1 MPGVMPGNMPGVAGM
16 RTPRL
21 TSAPPPGPLSGAS
34 ALGSAISAASGISV
48 PRGVSRQTAVIP
60 AQGQLGPDGHPT
72 TLTGKLRNLQPPD
85 VARQAVDELHVLAN
99 ELDKIPELL
108 EGSGLAPSR
117 RRAWMQVA
125 LGYLGLAHRSWDAV
139 AAEQLEEVG
148 AERPYRQN
156 AVELAR
162 QMIALQ
168 RESQLAVA
176 GGALFPARR
185 RPFLWRRRTRLARDG
200 LNAWRLAVSNPP
212 QPERMGHGLF
222 QLRGSLGLAS
232 ASALELPLLDFL
244 LGGVNLALGGLILG
258 LILLLP
264 AAMDAGQGGYATA
277 LIVGALGV
285 TLVWALILLLTIA
298 GQAPLALLIGAS
310 LYSPSHTVRNGRH
323 GSPLLAGLL
332 RGWTILILLG
342 NVGALLVVLAPLALQ
357 LYQAGFAAPQTPVD
371 WLGAIGRPLT
381 LLAAPA
387 TVIMTLALA
396 LIAAPLLLLSVYRFA
411 VEMFQHRAW
420 VPAARRY
427 ILTQALTLIAFLTS
441 ITLAAALALAGQL
454 RLDHQTLLDV
464 SGDISTQLTWRFP
477 LVALALLLPYLALLE
492 GPYRLGMRRWRRYWL
507 AALTQRRV
515 ELEAHLRRLSAAD
528 PKTGAQDT
536 TDENLRAME
545 YDLVL
550 LQFYRAKLD
559 ETART
564 SEAPFSRRRT
574 LLLLTAL
581 LLIALVVDSIGPTVA
596 RLILGLS

>member
-1 MPGVMPGNMPGVAGM
+1 MPGAQ
-16 RTPRL
+16 TPRM
-21 TSAPPPGPLSGAS
+21 TSAPPPEPLSGGS
-34 ALGSAISAASGISV
+34 ALTAAISAISGVSI
-48 PRGVSRQTAVIP
+48 PRGPSRQTAL
-60 AQGQLGPDGHPT
+60 AQAQEPVSPDGRPI

-85 VARQAVDELHVLAN
+85 VARQAIDELHVLAN

-108 EGSGLAPSR
+108 ESSGLASSR
-117 RRAWMQVA
+117 RQLWMQVA

-139 AAEQLEEVG
+139 AAELLEEVG
-148 AERPYRQN
+148 AEPPYRQN
-156 AVELAR
+156 AVLLAR

-176 GGALFPARR
+176 SGPLFPARR

-244 LGGVNLALGGLILG
+244 LGGVNLALGSLILG
-258 LILLLP
+258 LVLLLP
-264 AAMDAGQGGYATA
+264 AAMNAGQSGYATA
-277 LIVGALGV
+277 LIVAALGV
-285 TLVWALILLLTIA
+285 TLVWALTLLLTVA
-298 GQAPLALLIGAS
+298 GQAPLAQLIGAS
-310 LYSPSHTVRNGRH
+310 LYAPSHTVRNGRH

-332 RGWTILILLG
+332 RAWTALVLLG
-342 NVGALLVVLAPLALQ
+342 NVGALVVVLGSLALR
-357 LYQAGFAAPQTPVD
+357 LYQAGFAAPQAPVD
-371 WLGAIGRPLT
+371 WLATVGRPLT

-387 TVIMTLALA
+387 ALVMTVALA
-396 LIAAPLLLLSVYRFA
+396 LIALPLLLLSVYRLA
-411 VEMFQHRAW
+411 AEMFWHRAW

-427 ILTQALTLIAFLTS
+427 TLTPALTLIAFLTS
-441 ITLAAALALAGQL
+441 LLLAGALALAGQL

-464 SGDISTQLTWRFP
+464 SGDVSAQLTWRFP
-477 LVALALLLPYLALLE
+477 LVALALLLPYIALLE
-492 GPYRLGMRRWRRYWL
+492 VPYRVGMRRWRRYWL
-507 AALTQRRV
+507 TALMQRRV

-528 PKTGAQDT
+528 PKTGEQDT
-536 TDENLRAME
+536 TEENLRAME

-559 ETART
+559 ETT
-564 SEAPFSRRRT
+564 HISEAPFSRRRT

-581 LLIALVVDSIGPTVA
+581 LLIALVIDSVGPA
-596 RLILGLS
+596 IAHLILGLA

>member
-1 MPGVMPGNMPGVAGM
+1 M
-16 RTPRL
+16 
-21 TSAPPPGPLSGAS
+21 
-34 ALGSAISAASGISV
+34 AAQDQTV
-48 PRGVSRQTAVIP
+48 PDNRP
-60 AQGQLGPDGHPT
+60 A

-85 VARQAVDELHVLAN
+85 VARQAVEELHVLAN
-99 ELDKIPELL
+99 ELDKIPEML

-148 AERPYRQN
+148 AERPYREN
-156 AVELAR
+156 AVMLAR

-176 GGALFPARR
+176 SGALFPTRR
-185 RPFLWRRRTRLARDG
+185 RPFLWRRRTHLARDG

-222 QLRGSLGLAS
+222 QLRGSMGLAS

-264 AAMDAGQGGYATA
+264 AAMSAGQTGYATA

-285 TLVWALILLLTIA
+285 TLVWALTLLLTIA
-298 GQAPLALLIGAS
+298 GSAPLALLIGAS
-310 LYSPSHTVRNGRH
+310 LYAPSHTVRNGRH

-332 RGWTILILLG
+332 RGWTALVLLG
-342 NVGALLVVLAPLALQ
+342 NVGALLVVLAPFALQ
-357 LYQAGFAAPQTPVD
+357 LYQAGFAAPQTLVD
-371 WLGAIGRPLT
+371 WLAAIGHPLT

-387 TVIMTLALA
+387 TLIMVVALA
-396 LIAAPLLLLSVYRFA
+396 LIALPLLLVSAYRFA
-411 VEMFQHRAW
+411 AEMVWHRAW
-420 VPAARRY
+420 VPSARRY
-427 ILTQALTLIAFLTS
+427 TLTPALTLIAFLTS
-441 ITLAAALALAGQL
+441 LSLAGALVLSAQM

-464 SGDISTQLTWRFP
+464 SGDVSTQVTWRFP

-492 GPYRLGMRRWRRYWL
+492 GPYHLGMRGWRRYWL
-507 AALTQRRV
+507 ATLTQRRV

-528 PKTGAQDT
+528 PKTGEQDT

-559 ETART
+559 ETTRT
-564 SEAPFSRRRT
+564 PEAPFSRRRT
-574 LLLLTAL
+574 LFLLTAL
-581 LLIALVVDSIGPTVA
+581 LLLALVVDSVGPTLA
-596 RLILGLS
+596 RLILGLT